1 MSKYTQFDWA
11 SDRMSREQWADDEER
26 MIGAIDRSMRRS
38 GRKGNKSNKKNHRN
52 YA

>member
-11 SDRMSREQWADDEER
+11 TDRWARMSWDEDEF
-26 MIGAIDRSMRRS
+26 MEGIDRRARKVSRR
-38 GRKGNKSNKKNHRN
+38 NKLNKKNHRN